1 MKETYDDDAPSLITA
16 SLCAVW
22 IPCVV
27 GRRSSNI
34 FLTSAVTSL
43 LTKVVVLVVAVCLV
57 ETDLQHHL
65 QPRPFLLLCRQEGS
79 PLLDKPA
86 VKNITRCSFTDT
98 EKYMYCFADGET
110 NALGLKEMKKAL
122 SQMKQGHDIYSIGL
136 ETLRDP
142 KYEFHS
148 RERFLKLRS
157 ATEKELLDLETL
169 KDKII
174 TPELDNAR
182 KRNIERIGNLTE
194 KVDEEMKE
202 HGVGIIQQ
210 KIRVCDPDETVLRV
224 SLYSGLAVA
233 VLLAAYST
241 FSLHKITNYQTLYD
255 R

>member
-1 MKETYDDDAPSLITA
+1 M
-16 SLCAVW
+16 
-22 IPCVV
+22 
-27 GRRSSNI
+27 
-34 FLTSAVTSL
+34 
-43 LTKVVVLVVAVCLV
+43 
-57 ETDLQHHL
+57 
-65 QPRPFLLLCRQEGS
+65 
-79 PLLDKPA
+79 
-86 VKNITRCSFTDT
+86 KNITRCSFTDT

-194 KVDEEMKE
+194 KVNEEMKE

-210 KIRVCDPDETVLRV
+210 KIGCAIRTKRSFV
-224 SLYSGLAVA
+224 SRFTQGLPS
-233 VLLAAYST
+233 L
-241 FSLHKITNYQTLYD
+241 FSSPPTQHFHFT